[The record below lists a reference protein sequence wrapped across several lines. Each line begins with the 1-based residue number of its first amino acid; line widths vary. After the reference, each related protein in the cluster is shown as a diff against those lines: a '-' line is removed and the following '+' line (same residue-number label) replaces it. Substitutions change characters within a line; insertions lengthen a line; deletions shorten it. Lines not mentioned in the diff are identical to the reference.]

1 MILEASCV
9 GTWRQRALSNAADA
23 AKVQS
28 VMSTN
33 YQYHSIEIENFRS
46 FKKLSLPKLKRI
58 NLFGGFNGVGK
69 TSLLETIFF
78 TMDIPN
84 PIAILKPYLW
94 RGVVAREED
103 DLFFF
108 LNDRENDAK
117 ITTIGARGQMKATIK
132 KSPTPSEALAARNAN
147 SRSFRGE
154 MGTTGPLG
162 RFGLEINA
170 KWRSE
175 EVRSFIFPDG
185 EGYSGSVLHS
195 TNPQL
200 PQSIIVSSA
209 ARSSSNDIATRL
221 SKIIKSRRMDSV
233 IEPLKMFQPDLRS
246 FTILQYGQEQVIYAD
261 VAGDLYSINMLGDG
275 FKNLFEVILAMS
287 VANGGCVF
295 LDEVDAAFHYSIV
308 GDAWRVISEAANRE
322 NCQVFATSHS
332 RETILSAAKG
342 VEAAG
347 REKDFT
353 YGRLSKVDEQHIVTS
368 YNISELDSAD
378 EFNIEFR

>member
-1 MILEASCV
+1 MA
-9 GTWRQRALSNAADA
+9 
-23 AKVQS
+23 
-28 VMSTN
+28 TN

-46 FKKLSLPKLKRI
+46 FKKLTLPKLKRI

-69 TSLLETIFF
+69 TSLLETVFF

-84 PIAILKPYLW
+84 PIAILKPYVW

-108 LNDRENDAK
+108 LNDRENVAK
-117 ITTIGARGQMKATIK
+117 ITTTGTRGEMKAAIK
-132 KSPTPSEALAARNAN
+132 KAPTPSEALAARNAN

-154 MGTTGPLG
+154 MGTSGPLG
-162 RFGLEINA
+162 KFGLEINA
-170 KWRSE
+170 EWRSE
-175 EVRSFIFPDG
+175 KIKNFIFPDG
-185 EGYSGSVLHS
+185 EGYAGNILQS

-200 PQSIIVSSA
+200 PQSVIVSSV
-209 ARSSSNDIATRL
+209 ARSSPNETATRL
-221 SKIIKSRRMDSV
+221 SKIIKSRRLNSV
-233 IEPLKMFQPDLRS
+233 IEPLKMFQPELRS

-261 VAGDLYSINMLGDG
+261 IGGELYSVNMLGDG

-308 GDAWRVISEAANRE
+308 GDAWKVISEAANRE

-342 VEAAG
+342 IEAAG
-347 REKDFT
+347 REKDFS
-353 YGRLSKVDEQHIVTS
+353 YSRLSKVDGEHIVTS
-368 YNISELDSAD
+368 YDISELDSAD